1 MKKPTEKF
9 RIPRIAALIHSNALA
24 SSVTLPMELSM
35 AAGQAAGQVF
45 DADNHVSLL
54 SPEGGKITTSGGLTA
69 ETKAIDSV
77 GTLDLLVISAIW
89 RDPRRVLTKHP
100 SLVPFIRR
108 IAESGAAIAA
118 VGTGSFLLAETG
130 LLKRKAATTHWFWF
144 DEFAK
149 RYPEIDLRRDQLIVQ
164 SNNLYCAGSV
174 NSISDLLVYLMGG
187 FYNPEVARRIENQ
200 FSPEIR
206 QRFRTTQL
214 GSHMLQEH
222 YDEIVMDLQ
231 LYMREKLRA
240 PVSTIDFAGRYGL
253 SERTLSRR
261 FQRATGTTPWQFL
274 LTLRMSEAATLLR
287 TTNLSVTQVAA
298 EVGITDSAHFAR
310 QFKKTNQLTPTQ
322 YRKAVRGKMFSA
334 N

>member
-45 DADNHVSLL
+45 DADNHVSLV
-54 SPEGGKITTSGGLTA
+54 SPEGGKITTSGGLTV

-130 LLKRKAATTHWFWF
+130 LLRRKAATTHWFWF

>member
-45 DADNHVSLL
+45 DANNHVSLL
-54 SPEGGKITTSGGLTA
+54 SPEGGKITTSGGLTV

-130 LLKRKAATTHWFWF
+130 LLRRKAATTHWFWF

-149 RYPEIDLRRDQLIVQ
+149 RYPEVDLRRDQLIVQ

-187 FYNPEVARRIENQ
+187 FYNPEVARRVENQ

>member
-9 RIPRIAALIHSNALA
+9 RIPRIAALIHNNALA
-24 SSVTLPMELSM
+24 RSVTLPMELSM
-35 AAGQAAGQVF
+35 AAGPAAGQVF

-54 SPEGGKITTSGGLTA
+54 SPEGGKITTSGGLTV

>member
-54 SPEGGKITTSGGLTA
+54 SPEGGKITTSGGLTV
-69 ETKAIDSV
+69 ETKAIDSI

-130 LLKRKAATTHWFWF
+130 LLRRKAATTHWFWF

-149 RYPEIDLRRDQLIVQ
+149 RYPEIELRRDQLIVQ

-206 QRFRTTQL
+206 QQFRTTQL

>member
-1 MKKPTEKF
+1 
-9 RIPRIAALIHSNALA
+9 
-24 SSVTLPMELSM
+24 MELSM

-54 SPEGGKITTSGGLTA
+54 SPEGGKITTSGGLTV

-89 RDPRRVLTKHP
+89 RDPRRVLTRHP

-130 LLKRKAATTHWFWF
+130 LLRRKAATTHWFWF

>member
-9 RIPRIAALIHSNALA
+9 RIPRIAALIHNNALA

-54 SPEGGKITTSGGLTA
+54 SPEGGKITTSGGLTV

-89 RDPRRVLTKHP
+89 RDPRRVLTRHP

-130 LLKRKAATTHWFWF
+130 LLRRKAATTHWFWF

-261 FQRATGTTPWQFL
+261 FQRATGTTPWQLL

>member
-54 SPEGGKITTSGGLTA
+54 SPEGGKITTSGGLTV

-89 RDPRRVLTKHP
+89 RDPRRVLTRHP

-130 LLKRKAATTHWFWF
+130 LLRRKAATTHWFWF

-240 PVSTIDFAGRYGL
+240 PVSTIDFAVRYGL
-253 SERTLSRR
+253 SERTLSLR

>member
-45 DADNHVSLL
+45 DANNHVSLL
-54 SPEGGKITTSGGLTA
+54 SPEGGKITTSGGLTV
-69 ETKAIDSV
+69 ETKAIDSI

-130 LLKRKAATTHWFWF
+130 LLRRKAATTHWFWF

-149 RYPEIDLRRDQLIVQ
+149 RYPEVDLRRDQLIVQ

-187 FYNPEVARRIENQ
+187 FYNPEVARRVENQ

>member
-1 MKKPTEKF
+1 
-9 RIPRIAALIHSNALA
+9 
-24 SSVTLPMELSM
+24 M

-54 SPEGGKITTSGGLTA
+54 SPEGGMITTSGGLTV

-130 LLKRKAATTHWFWF
+130 LLRRKAATTHWFWF

-174 NSISDLLVYLMGG
+174 NSISDLLIYLMGG

-334 N
+334 S

>member
-1 MKKPTEKF
+1 M
-9 RIPRIAALIHSNALA
+9 
-24 SSVTLPMELSM
+24 
-35 AAGQAAGQVF
+35 
-45 DADNHVSLL
+45 
-54 SPEGGKITTSGGLTA
+54 
-69 ETKAIDSV
+69 
-77 GTLDLLVISAIW
+77 VISAIW

>member
-45 DADNHVSLL
+45 DANNHVSLL
-54 SPEGGKITTSGGLTA
+54 SPEGGKITTSGGLTV
-69 ETKAIDSV
+69 ETKPIDSV

-89 RDPRRVLTKHP
+89 RDPRRVLTKYP

-130 LLKRKAATTHWFWF
+130 LLRRKAATTHWFWF

-149 RYPEIDLRRDQLIVQ
+149 RYPEIELRRDQLIVQ

>member
-45 DADNHVSLL
+45 DADNHVSLV
-54 SPEGGKITTSGGLTA
+54 SPDGGKITTSGGLTV

-89 RDPRRVLTKHP
+89 RDPRRVLTKHH

-108 IAESGAAIAA
+108 TAESGAAIAA

-130 LLKRKAATTHWFWF
+130 LLRRKAATTHWFWF

>member
-54 SPEGGKITTSGGLTA
+54 SPEGGKITTSGGLTV

-130 LLKRKAATTHWFWF
+130 LLRRKAATTHWFWF

-149 RYPEIDLRRDQLIVQ
+149 RYPEIELRRDQLIVQ

>member
-45 DADNHVSLL
+45 DDDNHVSLV
-54 SPEGGKITTSGGLTA
+54 SPEGGKITTSGGLTV

-108 IAESGAAIAA
+108 TAESGAAIAA

-130 LLKRKAATTHWFWF
+130 LLRRKAATTHWFWF

>member
-54 SPEGGKITTSGGLTA
+54 SPEGGMITTSGGLTV

>member
-1 MKKPTEKF
+1 MEKF

-45 DADNHVSLL
+45 DADNHVSLV
-54 SPEGGKITTSGGLTA
+54 SPEGGKITTSGGLTV

-108 IAESGAAIAA
+108 TAESGAAIAA

-130 LLKRKAATTHWFWF
+130 LLRRKAATTHWFWF

>member
-45 DADNHVSLL
+45 DADNHVSLV
-54 SPEGGKITTSGGLTA
+54 SPEGGKITTSGGLTV

-108 IAESGAAIAA
+108 TAESGAAIAA

-130 LLKRKAATTHWFWF
+130 LLRRKAATTHWFWF

>member
-1 MKKPTEKF
+1 
-9 RIPRIAALIHSNALA
+9 
-24 SSVTLPMELSM
+24 M

-54 SPEGGKITTSGGLTA
+54 SPEGGKITTSGGLTV

-130 LLKRKAATTHWFWF
+130 LLRRKAATTHWFWF

>member
-54 SPEGGKITTSGGLTA
+54 SPEGGKITTSGGLTV

-89 RDPRRVLTKHP
+89 RDPRRVLTRHP

-130 LLKRKAATTHWFWF
+130 LLRRKAATTHWFWF

-253 SERTLSRR
+253 SERKLSRR

>member
-45 DADNHVSLL
+45 DANNHVSLL
-54 SPEGGKITTSGGLTA
+54 SPEGGKITTSGGLTV
-69 ETKAIDSV
+69 ETKPIDSV

-89 RDPRRVLTKHP
+89 RDPRRVLTKYP

-130 LLKRKAATTHWFWF
+130 LLRRKAATTHWFWF

>member
-54 SPEGGKITTSGGLTA
+54 SPEGGMITTSGGLTV

-130 LLKRKAATTHWFWF
+130 LLRRKAATTHWFWF

-261 FQRATGTTPWQFL
+261 FQRATGTTQWQFL

>member
-45 DADNHVSLL
+45 DADNHVSLV
-54 SPEGGKITTSGGLTA
+54 SPEGGKITTSGGLTV

-89 RDPRRVLTKHP
+89 RDPRRVLIKHP

-108 IAESGAAIAA
+108 TAESGAAIAA

-130 LLKRKAATTHWFWF
+130 LLRRKAATTHWFWF

>member
-54 SPEGGKITTSGGLTA
+54 SPEGGMITTSGGLTV

-130 LLKRKAATTHWFWF
+130 LLRRKAATTHWFWF

-334 N
+334 S

>member
-54 SPEGGKITTSGGLTA
+54 SPEGGKITTSGGLTV

-89 RDPRRVLTKHP
+89 RDPRRVLTRHP

-130 LLKRKAATTHWFWF
+130 LLRRKAATTHWFWF

-240 PVSTIDFAGRYGL
+240 PVSTLDFAGRYGL

>member
-54 SPEGGKITTSGGLTA
+54 SPEGGKITTSGGLTV

-100 SLVPFIRR
+100 GLVPFIRR

-298 EVGITDSAHFAR
+298 EVGITDSAHSAR

-322 YRKAVRGKMFSA
+322 YRKDGRGKMLSA

>member
-35 AAGQAAGQVF
+35 AAGQAAGQIF

-54 SPEGGKITTSGGLTA
+54 SPEGGKITTSGGLTV

-130 LLKRKAATTHWFWF
+130 LLRRKAATTHWFWF

>member
-54 SPEGGKITTSGGLTA
+54 SPEGGKITTSGGLTV
-69 ETKAIDSV
+69 ETKAINSV

-89 RDPRRVLTKHP
+89 RDPRRVLTRHP

-130 LLKRKAATTHWFWF
+130 LLRRKAATTHWFWF

-274 LTLRMSEAATLLR
+274 LSLRMSEAATLLR

>member
-54 SPEGGKITTSGGLTA
+54 SPEGGKITTSGGLTV

-89 RDPRRVLTKHP
+89 RDPRRVLTRHP

-130 LLKRKAATTHWFWF
+130 LLRRKAATTHWFWF

-253 SERTLSRR
+253 SERTLLRR
-261 FQRATGTTPWQFL
+261 FQRATGTTPWKFL

>member
-1 MKKPTEKF
+1 MKKPTEQF

-45 DADNHVSLL
+45 DANNHVSLL
-54 SPEGGKITTSGGLTA
+54 SPEGGKITTSGGLTV

-149 RYPEIDLRRDQLIVQ
+149 RYPEIELRRDQLIVQ

>member
-24 SSVTLPMELSM
+24 SSVTLPMEHSM

-54 SPEGGKITTSGGLTA
+54 SPEGGKITTSGGLTV

>member
-54 SPEGGKITTSGGLTA
+54 SPEGGKITTSGGLTV

-144 DEFAK
+144 DEFAM

>member
-35 AAGQAAGQVF
+35 AAGQAAGQIF
-45 DADNHVSLL
+45 DANNHVSLL
-54 SPEGGKITTSGGLTA
+54 SPEGGKITTSGGLTV

-130 LLKRKAATTHWFWF
+130 LLRRKAATTHWFWF

>member
-35 AAGQAAGQVF
+35 AAGQASGQVF
-45 DADNHVSLL
+45 DADNHVSLV
-54 SPEGGKITTSGGLTA
+54 SPEGGKITTSGGLTV

-108 IAESGAAIAA
+108 TAESGAAIAA

-130 LLKRKAATTHWFWF
+130 LLRRKAATTHWFWF

>member
-45 DADNHVSLL
+45 DANNHVSLL
-54 SPEGGKITTSGGLTA
+54 SPEGGKITTSGGLTV

-130 LLKRKAATTHWFWF
+130 LLRRKAATTHWFWF

-149 RYPEIDLRRDQLIVQ
+149 RYPEVDLRRDQLIVQ

>member
-45 DADNHVSLL
+45 DANKNVSLL
-54 SPEGGKITTSGGLTA
+54 SPEGGKITTSGGLTV

-130 LLKRKAATTHWFWF
+130 LLRRKAATTHWFWF

-164 SNNLYCAGSV
+164 SSNLYCAGSV

>member
-1 MKKPTEKF
+1 
-9 RIPRIAALIHSNALA
+9 
-24 SSVTLPMELSM
+24 MELSM

-45 DADNHVSLL
+45 DANNHVSLL
-54 SPEGGKITTSGGLTA
+54 SPEGGKITTSGGLTV

-130 LLKRKAATTHWFWF
+130 LLRRKAATTHWFWF

-149 RYPEIDLRRDQLIVQ
+149 RYPEIELRRDQLIVQ